1 MAPSLENWTSTRPE
15 VAGSED
21 TWLPRGRRA
30 GAGPPETNCGVKS
43 RGTIVSDN
51 LLSTQD
57 RQEAL
62 SRAYAS
68 AVAAGA
74 GYVTYIPDYDRDSVD
89 LGFSA
94 AGKMRPNLHVQLKAT
109 INLRRDGEFFKF
121 TVKKKNYN
129 DLRVPTQVPRIVV
142 VLELPKK
149 ETSWLNVS
157 AAKLVIR
164 RCAYWASLR
173 RKPELPYGQESVTI
187 EIPAANRFDMDGL
200 RKLMEAARWGDIR

>member
-1 MAPSLENWTSTRPE
+1 MAPSLENWTSARPE

-74 GYVTYIPDYDRDSVD
+74 GYVTYIPDYGSRQRRPGLQRSREDASEPPC
-89 LGFSA
+89 A
-94 AGKMRPNLHVQLKAT
+94 AQGDNQSSE
-109 INLRRDGEFFKF
+109 RR
-121 TVKKKNYN
+121 
-129 DLRVPTQVPRIVV
+129 
-142 VLELPKK
+142 
-149 ETSWLNVS
+149 
-157 AAKLVIR
+157 
-164 RCAYWASLR
+164 
-173 RKPELPYGQESVTI
+173 
-187 EIPAANRFDMDGL
+187 
-200 RKLMEAARWGDIR
+200 